1 MSKRAG
7 VTSKVSLSVHRDDL
21 EMLKRRAKRLYG
33 GNVSAVFAEL
43 IATIKRQEA
52 WGKAVAW
59 YGKPIVLSDE
69 DRESIDREL
78 LREGQPPTA
87 TKKRRKVT

>member
-1 MSKRAG
+1 MAKRAG
-7 VTSKVSLSVHRDDL
+7 VTSKVSLSVANDDL
-21 EMLKRRAKRLYG
+21 EMLKQRAKRLYR

-52 WGKAVAW
+52 WDKAVAW

-69 DRESIDREL
+69 ERDSIDREL
-78 LREGQPPTA
+78 LRKERSLA
-87 TKKRRKVT
+87 KRRKIP